1 MSSGCGDVL
10 SLADL
15 QTAKKHQLFEAEVI
29 TGKQGGVSTGANIDY
44 ATNQVTGQLQK
55 TMPAILRDI
64 GFEPA
69 SFDFT
74 TGGTLTSSDRNKAV
88 LWPMADGGDGDW
100 YYWEGALPKVIPAA
114 SSPASTGGVAEGA
127 WRPVGDITLREQL
140 ATEDSGPLVDDSNMR
155 VTQPQAGAV
164 AITQHQHN
172 MLIISPVHFGLIGDG
187 TYHPLSGKFT
197 TLAQAQAQYPNVT
210 DLSLTDSIDYAAIQ
224 QADYAATSIGM
235 TLTFPACHAVITKTI
250 LKKANWAGQGPLDSW
265 QREAPDDN
273 IVFNGRGTLLTPY
286 GAGNG
291 SRWTDETGTDSSS
304 YTPFIVQSRSELA
317 IYDMTIYCYSTNRW
331 NAGVFC
337 PGVRRQTFVR
347 CNVLGWWA
355 DAGIRVDAT
364 WSALNNTL
372 TSLHPEVET
381 DLGCNEYLFENC
393 FITGLRGIRVQGT
406 TRASTTTPFVWAPG
420 GTSDHNHYGCRLG
433 TEGPVDEK
441 LANGAGYWHDA
452 VIPNTAGAGQSINF
466 TDTSIRVSAK
476 YAMYLD
482 HSNMVRMSHTY
493 AETISS
499 WVSMYGAAIN
509 ACTSNTG
516 AVIMW
521 PDSNGQ
527 RWYKNGTI
535 VTDNSLVN
543 WRDCRNLVKMRHDGF
558 FSTPNFHASSSSS
571 DALTITSFNNTG
583 LITLCRDDGTSQLP
597 MWHIGD
603 GVIRPNTDGGGSLG
617 TSSYHLN
624 NVYTKALLVKQNMR
638 PLDANTVNNGTA
650 TFPWSGGYTQTA
662 FTVTSDEREKSRPAT
677 LAKGTFEVA
686 SDDNL
691 MQMPQE
697 AYADEILDAWSE
709 VDFVQFQYIDR
720 IMEKGDNDA
729 RWHFG
734 IIAQRA
740 QEAFVRH
747 GLDPHQFAFFCYD
760 PKQTIPAEYETVQAV
775 TEHVP
780 AEYDDSGN
788 KISDEYE
795 KIVTPAYKE
804 LIRESYVVGEKYGI
818 RYEQAL
824 VLEAALQRRNTA
836 RLQMQLAAVLARL
849 DAIENQ

>member
-1 MSSGCGDVL
+1 MATQPTNLPVPSETPRDLKFNSGKIDEFVTSTAHSYIDRFGVQHWTIAGIEYTATQAIARFGYITMDSFQAGATLTLPNQVL
-10 SLADL
+10 RD
-15 QTAKKHQLFEAEVI
+15 T
-29 TGKQGGVSTGANIDY
+29 STGEYYRWDGAFP
-44 ATNQVTGQLQK
+44 K
-55 TMPAILRDI
+55 TVPA
-64 GFEPA
+64 G
-69 SFDFT
+69 ST
-74 TGGTLTSSDRNKAV
+74 
-88 LWPMADGGDGDW
+88 
-100 YYWEGALPKVIPAA
+100 
-114 SSPASTGGVAEGA
+114 PASTGGISLGA
-127 WRPVGDITLREQL
+127 WLSVGDASLRAALKSESDNEGDALITVR
-140 ATEDSGPLVDDSNMR
+140 
-155 VTQPQAGAV
+155 QPVQGAIP
-164 AITQHQHN
+164 ITQHQHN

-187 TYHPLSGKFT
+187 TYHPLSEKFT
-197 TLAQAQAQYPNVT
+197 TLAQAKAQYPNVT

-224 QADYAATSIGM
+224 QADFQATNLGM
-235 TLTFPACHAVITKTI
+235 TLSFPACHAQITKTI
-250 LKKANWAGQGPLDSW
+250 LKKANWAGEGPLDSW
-265 QREAPDDN
+265 RREAPDDN

-331 NAGVFC
+331 NAGIFC

-406 TRASTTTPFVWAPG
+406 TRASTTTPFIWAPG
-420 GTSDHNHYGCRLG
+420 GTSDHNHYGCRIG

-493 AETISS
+493 AETTSS
-499 WVSMYGAAIN
+499 WASTYGAAIN
-509 ACTSNTG
+509 ACTDNTG
-516 AVIMW
+516 AVVMW
-521 PDSNGQ
+521 PDANGH

-535 VTDNSLVN
+535 VTNNSLPN
-543 WRDCRNLVKMRHDGF
+543 WRDCRNLVKMRDDGF
-558 FSTPNFHASSSSS
+558 FSTPNFHATSSSN
-571 DALTITSFNNTG
+571 DPLIITTFNSTG
-583 LITLCRDDGTSQLP
+583 LITFCKDDRTNQNP
-597 MWHIGD
+597 MWLLGD

-662 FTVTSDEREKSRPAT
+662 FTVTSDERYKTRPLDLTDA
-677 LAKGTFEVA
+677 
-686 SDDNL
+686 
-691 MQMPQE
+691 M
-697 AYADEILDAWSE
+697 LDACEE
-709 VDFVQFQYIDR
+709 VDLIQFQYIDR
-720 IMEKGDNDA
+720 IEVKGEDKA

-734 IIAQRA
+734 VIAQRV
-740 QEAFVRH
+740 QEAFIRH
-747 GLDPHQFAFFCYD
+747 GLDPHDYAFFCYD
-760 PKQTIPAEYETVQAV
+760 PEGVIPPEYETVQAV
-775 TEHVP
+775 TRIVP
-780 AEYDDSGN
+780 AEYDEDGN
-788 KISDEYE
+788 RISDEREEVVEPAYE
-795 KIVTPAYKE
+795 KVV
-804 LIRESYVVGEKYGI
+804 RESYIIGEKYGI
-818 RYEQAL
+818 RYEEFL
-824 VLEAALQRRNTA
+824 VLRAATIERKNKRMEEALASITA
-836 RLQMQLAAVLARL
+836 RLEKLEN
-849 DAIENQ
+849 AI

>member
-1 MSSGCGDVL
+1 MTQYGTLNPLGSTSPY
-10 SLADL
+10 DL
-15 QTAKKHQLFEAEVI
+15 FDNAQ
-29 TGKQGGVSTGANIDY
+29 N
-44 ATNQVTGQLQK
+44 
-55 TMPAILRDI
+55 
-64 GFEPA
+64 
-69 SFDFT
+69 FDFAI
-74 TGGTLTSSDRNKAV
+74 N
-88 LWPMADGGDGDW
+88 
-100 YYWEGALPKVIPAA
+100 
-114 SSPASTGGVAEGA
+114 
-127 WRPVGDITLREQL
+127 DITNAIWQDRFGRNRQTWYGLEQL
-140 ATEDSGPLVDDSNMR
+140 AKAAIAAFGYITLDSF
-155 VTQPQAGAV
+155 QAGATLTLPNQV
-164 AITQHQHN
+164 LRDTSTGEYYRWDGAFPKTVPAGSTPANTGGISLGAWLSVGDASLRAALKSESDNEGDALITVRQPVQGAIPITQHQHN

-187 TYHPLSGKFT
+187 TYHPLSEKFT

-224 QADYAATSIGM
+224 QADFQATNLGM
-235 TLTFPACHAVITKTI
+235 TLSFPACHAQITKTI
-250 LKKANWAGQGPLDSW
+250 LKKANWAGEGPLDSW
-265 QREAPDDN
+265 RREAPDDN

-331 NAGVFC
+331 NAGIFC

-420 GTSDHNHYGCRLG
+420 GTSDHNHYGCRIG

-499 WVSMYGAAIN
+499 WVSMYGASIN
-509 ACTSNTG
+509 ACTSNTR

-521 PDSNGQ
+521 PDANGQ

-535 VTDNSLVN
+535 VTNNSLVN
-543 WRDCRNLVKMRHDGF
+543 WRDCRNLVKMRDDGF
-558 FSTPNFHASSSSS
+558 FSTPNFHATSSSN
-571 DALTITSFNNTG
+571 DPLIITTFNSTG
-583 LITLCRDDGTSQLP
+583 LITFCKDDGTNQNP
-597 MWHIGD
+597 MWLLGD
-603 GVIRPNTDGGGSLG
+603 GIIRPNTDGGGGLG
-617 TSSYHLN
+617 TATYNIGTINAQS
-624 NVYTKALLVKQNMR
+624 LVVKTNLR
-638 PLDANTVNNGTA
+638 ATVANTVNNGTA
-650 TFPWSGGYTQTA
+650 TFPWAGGYTQTA
-662 FTVTSDEREKSRPAT
+662 FTVTSDERYKTRPLDLTDA
-677 LAKGTFEVA
+677 
-686 SDDNL
+686 
-691 MQMPQE
+691 M
-697 AYADEILDAWSE
+697 LDACEE
-709 VDFVQFQYIDR
+709 VDLIQFQYIDR
-720 IMEKGDNDA
+720 IEVKGEDKA

-734 IIAQRA
+734 VIAQRV
-740 QEAFVRH
+740 QEAFIRH
-747 GLDPHQFAFFCYD
+747 GLDPHDYAFFCYD
-760 PKQTIPAEYETVQAV
+760 PEEVIPPEYETVQAV
-775 TEHVP
+775 TRIVP
-780 AEYDDSGN
+780 AEYDEDGN
-788 KISDEYE
+788 RISDEREEVVEPAYE
-795 KIVTPAYKE
+795 KVV
-804 LIRESYVVGEKYGI
+804 RESYIIGEKYGI
-818 RYEQAL
+818 RYEEFL
-824 VLEAALQRRNTA
+824 VLRAATIERKNKRMEEALAAITA
-836 RLQMQLAAVLARL
+836 RLEKL
-849 DAIENQ
+849 ENAG

>member
-1 MSSGCGDVL
+1 MTQYGTLNPLGSTSPY
-10 SLADL
+10 DL
-15 QTAKKHQLFEAEVI
+15 FDNAQ
-29 TGKQGGVSTGANIDY
+29 N
-44 ATNQVTGQLQK
+44 
-55 TMPAILRDI
+55 
-64 GFEPA
+64 
-69 SFDFT
+69 FDFAI
-74 TGGTLTSSDRNKAV
+74 N
-88 LWPMADGGDGDW
+88 
-100 YYWEGALPKVIPAA
+100 
-114 SSPASTGGVAEGA
+114 
-127 WRPVGDITLREQL
+127 DITNAIWQDRFGRNRQTWYGLEQL
-140 ATEDSGPLVDDSNMR
+140 AKAAIAAFGYITLDSF
-155 VTQPQAGAV
+155 QAGATLTLPNQV
-164 AITQHQHN
+164 LRDTSTGEYYRWDGAFPKTVPAGSTPANTGGISLGAWLSVGDASLRAALKSESDNEGDALITVRQPVQGAIPITQHQHN

-187 TYHPLSGKFT
+187 TYHPLSEKFT

-250 LKKANWAGQGPLDSW
+250 LKKANWAGAGPLDSW
-265 QREAPDDN
+265 RREAPDDN

-317 IYDMTIYCYSTNRW
+317 IYDMTLYCYASNRW
-331 NAGVFC
+331 NAGIFC

-406 TRASTTTPFVWAPG
+406 TRASTTTPFIWAPG

-521 PDSNGQ
+521 PDANGQ

-543 WRDCRNLVKMRHDGF
+543 WRDCRNLVKMRDDGF
-558 FSTPNFHASSSSS
+558 FSTPNFHASASSS

-583 LITLCRDDGTSQLP
+583 MITLCRDDGTSQLP

-662 FTVTSDEREKSRPAT
+662 FTVTSDERYKTRPLDLTDA
-677 LAKGTFEVA
+677 
-686 SDDNL
+686 
-691 MQMPQE
+691 M
-697 AYADEILDAWSE
+697 LDACEE
-709 VDFVQFQYIDR
+709 VDLIQFQYIDR
-720 IMEKGDNDA
+720 IEVKGEDKA

-734 IIAQRA
+734 VIAQRV
-740 QEAFVRH
+740 QEAFIRH
-747 GLDPHQFAFFCYD
+747 GLDPHDYAFFCYD
-760 PKQTIPAEYETVQAV
+760 PEGVIPPEYETVQAV
-775 TEHVP
+775 TRIVP
-780 AEYDDSGN
+780 AEYDEDGN
-788 KISDEYE
+788 RISDEREEVVEPAYE
-795 KIVTPAYKE
+795 KVV
-804 LIRESYVVGEKYGI
+804 RESYIIGEKYGI
-818 RYEQAL
+818 RYEEFL
-824 VLEAALQRRNTA
+824 VLRAATIERKNKRMEEALAAITA
-836 RLQMQLAAVLARL
+836 RLEKL
-849 DAIENQ
+849 ENAG